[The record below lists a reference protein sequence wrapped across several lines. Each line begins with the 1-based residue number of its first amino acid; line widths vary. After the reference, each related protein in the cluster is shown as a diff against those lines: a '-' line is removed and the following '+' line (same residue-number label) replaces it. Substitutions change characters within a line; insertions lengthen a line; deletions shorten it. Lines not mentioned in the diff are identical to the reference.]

1 MADFLDVFNMDKWRA
16 LLADFDAKRV
26 QFVNELASLKTQK
39 AANASLEQERQTLI
53 AKAVPLQSQ
62 IDFLYNS
69 LRTVR
74 DWLKQIG
81 GFFGTSSAQE
91 LNGLG
96 IAPIALGISLAA
108 AAVIVASI
116 ADWLKQNAAYN
127 AKNKQALILLKAG
140 ASPDEINKALQNTP
154 GTNSAKVFGFDIRWI
169 LAVGGLFLI
178 GPWVLK
184 KLK

>member
-1 MADFLDVFNMDKWRA
+1 MAEFLDVFNMDKWRT

-39 AANASLEQERQTLI
+39 AANATLEKERQALI
-53 AKAVPLQSQ
+53 SKAGPLQSQ

-81 GFFGTSSAQE
+81 GAFFSSGSN
-91 LNGLG
+91 LGGLG
-96 IAPIALGISLAA
+96 IAPIALGISLTA
-108 AAVIVASI
+108 AAVIVAAI
-116 ADWLKQNAAYN
+116 TDWLKNAAAYN
-127 AKNKQALILLKAG
+127 AKNRQAMILLKAG

-154 GTNSAKVFGFDIRWI
+154 GTNSAKVFGFDIRWV
-169 LAVGGLFLI
+169 LAIGGLFLV
-178 GPWVLK
+178 GPWVLR